1 MRIHSLQHV
10 PFEDIG
16 SMASDFRSRGYTLST
31 THWYRGDAAPA
42 VSDFDAL
49 VVMGGPMGIHDEAI
63 YPWLADE
70 KILIKEAIA
79 AGKIL
84 LGICLGAQLIA
95 DVLGGKV
102 TRNAHKE
109 IGWLPININPAAAT
123 HPIAQIFARYPNVF
137 HWHGDTFA
145 LPPGAI
151 HLASSEGCANQ
162 AYVFQGK
169 VYGFQFHLETTPTS
183 ARALIEHCAE
193 DIDGSRYT
201 QPAQTI
207 LASDEKFA
215 QINRAMSEVIAIIFG
230 SEQHLKSEHHAK

>member
-16 SMASDFRSRGYTLST
+16 SMASDFRARGYSVST

-42 VSDFDAL
+42 LSDFDAL
-49 VVMGGPMGIHDEAI
+49 IVMGGPMGIYDEAI
-63 YPWLADE
+63 FPWLAAE
-70 KILIKEAIA
+70 KTLIKNAIA

-102 TRNAHKE
+102 TRNAYKE

-123 HPIAQIFARYPNVF
+123 HPIAQVFARSPEVF

-145 LPPGAI
+145 LPPDTT
-151 HLASSEGCANQ
+151 HLARSEGCINQ
-162 AYVFQGK
+162 AFCYGEK

-201 QPAQTI
+201 QSAQAM
-207 LASDEKFA
+207 LMDEERFA
-215 QINRAMSEVIAIIFG
+215 RINRAMSEVIECIFG
-230 SEQHLKSEHHAK
+230 SEQRTE

>member
-16 SMASDFRSRGYTLST
+16 SMANDFRARGYSLST
-31 THWYRGDAAPA
+31 THWYNGDTAPA
-42 VSDFDAL
+42 LNDFDAL
-49 VVMGGPMGIHDEAI
+49 IVMGGPMGIYDEAI

-70 KILIKEAIA
+70 KALIKAAIT
-79 AGKIL
+79 AGKIV

-102 TRNAHKE
+102 TRNPHKE
-109 IGWLPININPAAAT
+109 IGWLPISINPAAAT
-123 HPIAQIFARYPNVF
+123 HPIAQVFTRYPKVF

-145 LPPGAI
+145 LPPGAL
-151 HLASSEGCANQ
+151 HLARSEGCSNQ
-162 AYVFQGK
+162 AFCYGDK

-201 QPAQTI
+201 QTAQAI
-207 LASDEKFA
+207 LASNEKFE
-215 QINRAMSEVIAIIFG
+215 QINRAMSEVIALVFG
-230 SEQHLKSEHHAK
+230 SEQRAK

>member
-10 PFEDIG
+10 SFEDIG
-16 SMASDFRSRGYTLST
+16 SMASDFRARGYTLSS
-31 THWYRGDAAPA
+31 THWYRGDATPDL
-42 VSDFDAL
+42 SSFDAL
-49 VVMGGPMGIHDEAI
+49 IVMGGPMGIYDEAV

-70 KILIKEAIA
+70 KILIKESIA
-79 AGKIL
+79 AGKIV

-102 TRNAHKE
+102 TRNVHKE
-109 IGWLPININPAAAT
+109 IGWLPISVNPAAAT
-123 HPIAQIFARYPNVF
+123 HPIAQVFAHYPTVF

-151 HLASSEGCANQ
+151 HLASSEGCVNQ
-162 AYVFQGK
+162 AYAFQDR
-169 VYGFQFHLETTPTS
+169 VYGFQFHLETTPAS
-183 ARALIEHCAE
+183 AQALIEHCGE

-201 QPAQTI
+201 QSAEAI

-215 QINRAMSEVIAIIFG
+215 QINRAMTEVIAIIFG
-230 SEQHLKSEHHAK
+230 SEHNAK